1 MTDFTDDDINE
12 AVNAA
17 RSALWGKLNELNPG
31 AGTDEASSA
40 VVSASIGLFAFV
52 AECFGISEQQ
62 AVDMYREHVRSNSRA
77 IQ

>member
-1 MTDFTDDDINE
+1 MTDFTDNDINE

-17 RSALWGKLNELNPG
+17 RSALWEKLSELNPG

-62 AVDMYREHVRSNSRA
+62 AVDMYRTHVRSNSRA